1 MNTFNFVKCPHCGYQ
16 YVPGEI
22 FNPKHFLGQPR
33 DIVRNNIGEIL
44 GYEGLVMDT
53 VETYTCDNCEKDFKV
68 IAKISFTYETSDT
81 NKSLEPEIT
90 KASLF

>member
-33 DIVRNNIGEIL
+33 DIVRNSIGEIL
-44 GYEGLVMDT
+44 GYEGTVMDT
-53 VETYTCDNCEKDFKV
+53 IETYICDNCNTEFTVTAKV
-68 IAKISFTYETSDT
+68 SFTYANNQSNTD
-81 NKSLEPEIT
+81 EIKLM